1 MVAKKVA
8 ISLAIAFVL
17 MNLIGCNLKNDL
29 LNLPQTSSAIKDSI
43 LYIIRTE
50 KQIYELGE
58 SVKVDFTIKNISFKR
73 IDIGL
78 STVTSDFKISIKRGN
93 ELVFVWPQYV
103 LCAVSNLS
111 LEIGESKQYSYTW
124 DSTNNIFD
132 SENYGHYV
140 PPGVYTITM
149 ELWSYTHREN
159 VSVNIEIK

>member
-17 MNLIGCNLKNDL
+17 MNLIGCNSKDDL
-29 LNLPQTSSAIKDSI
+29 LNLPQTNSVRKDGI

-50 KQIYELGE
+50 KQIYDLGE
-58 SVKVDFTIKNISFKR
+58 SVKVDFIIKNISFKR
-73 IDIGL
+73 INIGL
-78 STVTSDFKISIKRGN
+78 STITSDFKISIKRGN
-93 ELVFVWPQYV
+93 ELVFLWPQYV
-103 LCAVSNLS
+103 YWAVSYLS
-111 LEIGESKQYSYTW
+111 LEVGESKQYSYTW

-132 SENYGHYV
+132 SENYGHCV

-149 ELWSYTHREN
+149 ELWSWTHRGK